1 MLSHFTLVWWRRE
14 LLCCWIDICRAG
26 LSFSI
31 LSRSACSID
40 GIRIHYA
47 YALIT
52 TMSDLSKFNYEIPS
66 HAPVLT
72 MKYQVMPQSCHAPVL
87 SHLNLVRTRQ
97 RENGHQQNG

>member
-14 LLCCWIDICRAG
+14 LWCCWIDICRAG

-66 HAPVLT
+66 HAPVLLHFELGKDST
-72 MKYQVMPQSCHAPVL
+72 KGKCPSTKWLNTYPN
-87 SHLNLVRTRQ
+87 SHSYA
-97 RENGHQQNG
+97 